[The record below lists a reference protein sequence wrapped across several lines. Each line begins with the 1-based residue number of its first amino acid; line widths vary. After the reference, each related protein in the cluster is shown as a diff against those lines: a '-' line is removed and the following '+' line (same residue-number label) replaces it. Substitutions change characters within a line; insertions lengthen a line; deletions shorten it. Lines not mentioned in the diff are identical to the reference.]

1 MQTRFFASQS
11 VLINVPDEPVP
22 IQYYLRQPH
31 RLVYSLA
38 DPSRIEQLDCDR
50 FRLKMRPLKFMMLS
64 IQPTVD
70 LQVRADP
77 NGVVHL
83 KSVACEIRGVEYINQ
98 RFDLKLAGRLFPCQR
113 QGQTQLEGRAD
124 LEVRV
129 ELPPPLWLTPRPIL
143 ERTGNSLLKGVMLTI
158 KQRLMHQLL
167 VDYHQWATSTV
178 ESNETDLSQG
188 LLTETSSS
196 ASIQP

>member
-1 MQTRFFASQS
+1 METRFFASQS
-11 VLINVPDEPVP
+11 ILINVPDEPVP
-22 IQYYLRQPH
+22 IQHYLRQPH
-31 RLVYSLA
+31 RLVYALA
-38 DPSRIEQLDCDR
+38 EPSRTEQLNCDS

-70 LQVRADP
+70 LQVRADAD
-77 NGVVHL
+77 GAVHL
-83 KSVACEIRGVEYINQ
+83 KSIACKIRGVEYINQ
-98 RFDLKLAGRLFPCQR
+98 RFNLNLAGKLYPCQR

-129 ELPPPLWLTPRPIL
+129 ELPPPLWLTPKPIL
-143 ERTGNSLLKGVMLTI
+143 EKTGNSLLKGVMLTI

-167 VDYHQWATSTV
+167 VDYHQWAISAV
-178 ESNETDLSQG
+178 ESNKIDLSQG